1 MAPFRIPLSS
11 ALYTQIDPAATI
23 SLRSALQT
31 EVHIDSCD
39 AFPELAMRMSL
50 ASVAACDFADYIHYS
65 IIKSSSQPPR
75 CNSVVSN
82 SSGKY
87 TYDSNVNV
95 DVSIYICN
103 IGCFKG
109 QFD

>member
-23 SLRSALQT
+23 SLCSVLQT
-31 EVHIDSCD
+31 EIHIDACD
-39 AFPELAMRMSL
+39 AFPELTIRMSL
-50 ASVAACDFADYIHYS
+50 TSIAACDFADYIHYS
-65 IIKSSSQPPR
+65 IIKSSSLPPR

-87 TYDSNVNV
+87 TYNSSVSV